1 MAKNTTLKAIKRALR
16 KPGLYSDDEYQYL
29 VNGYHQAMV
38 KKELKKQLVKQ
49 KGFGYVSKPSIN
61 NSTSGADDGVT
72 ILAAGSALKL
82 KAPEQRLCN

>member
-61 NSTSGADDGVT
+61 NSTSGADDGVC
-72 ILAAGSALKL
+72 SES
-82 KAPEQRLCN
+82 EQSEQPGES